1 MNEPYKIA
9 RQRLYLGRGCLV
21 SVSVSGQWEGC
32 TSAVCV
38 LCVSLWGERATWGAL
53 VRCET
58 ESAIW

>member
-21 SVSVSGQWEGC
+21 SASVSGQWKGC

-38 LCVSLWGERATWGAL
+38 LCVSLCGSARALRFGEAAGFT
-53 VRCET
+53 V
-58 ESAIW
+58 